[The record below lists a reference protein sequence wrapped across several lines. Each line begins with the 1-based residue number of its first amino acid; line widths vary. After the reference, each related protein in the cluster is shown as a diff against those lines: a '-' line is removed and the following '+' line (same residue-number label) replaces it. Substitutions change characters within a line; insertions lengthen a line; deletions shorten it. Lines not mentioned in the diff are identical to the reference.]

1 MRTVEASF
9 KAVENLAYKSTSKS
23 EVFDIF
29 GRRFDLH
36 LMMELGAR
44 KIVGREPLN
53 LGASELDTPP

>member
-1 MRTVEASF
+1 MRTVEVSF

-23 EVFDIF
+23 ALFDIF

-36 LMMELGAR
+36 LMLELGR